1 MRTIIVV
8 FILMCTISLS
18 AQDNR
23 EKREERIRA
32 FKVGFLTERL
42 ELSSKEAQD
51 FWPLYNEFDNKME
64 GLRKNEFEVL
74 RAAREEKDNLTDAQ
88 AEDILSTV
96 LNVEQKRAIY
106 KTELAKKLKK
116 VIPVKKVLALFKAEE
131 DFKRRLLKELR
142 NKREQRSRN

>member
-1 MRTIIVV
+1 MRTIVIA

-23 EKREERIRA
+23 EKREERIRT

-51 FWPLYNEFDNKME
+51 FWPVYNEFDKKME
-64 GLRKNEFEVL
+64 GLRKSEFEVL
-74 RAAREEKDNLTDAQ
+74 RSARQDKDNLTEAQ
-88 AEDILSTV
+88 AEDILSMV
-96 LNVEQKRAIY
+96 LDVEQKRAIY
-106 KTELAKKLKK
+106 KTELAKKLTK
-116 VIPVKKVLALFKAEE
+116 VIPVKKILALFKAEE

-142 NKREQRSRN
+142 NKRGQRSRN

>member
-1 MRTIIVV
+1 MRTIVIVFV
-8 FILMCTISLS
+8 LMCTLSLS

-23 EKREERIRA
+23 EKREERIRT
-32 FKVGFLTERL
+32 FKVGFLSDRL

-64 GLRKNEFEVL
+64 TLRKSEFEVL
-74 RAAREEKDNLTDAQ
+74 RSSRENKDNLTEAQ
-88 AEDILSTV
+88 AEEILSTV
-96 LNVEQKRAIY
+96 LDVEQKRAEY

-116 VIPVKKVLALFKAEE
+116 VIPIKKVLALFKAEE

-142 NKREQRSRN
+142 NKRAQRSHN